1 MTTPA
6 AALDA
11 APPARAA
18 LWEDLVDIFTQ
29 PRAVFAR
36 RRDGRFWLAL
46 VAFTVI
52 GALTLFAARPVI
64 QPAIERQMSAQIAK
78 IQADPN
84 VPAAQK
90 EALTGRM
97 RGMADSPLGTVFG
110 AVFLPVAVF
119 ATALA
124 LWLVAKLFGSGA
136 SYGQALAVTA
146 IGGVPR
152 AVLGLVTAGASAIAG
167 RRAGTIYGA
176 TASPAAFVGPDASPV
191 VSALLSRLDL
201 GVLWHTALLG
211 VGIAMK
217 GRLARRGAAR
227 DVEGT
232 ISLGG
237 GLAAAAI
244 VWALATGIAVVQA
257 LQQAPTG

>member
-18 LWEDLVDIFTQ
+18 LWEDLVDVFTQ
-29 PRAVFAR
+29 PRAVFER

-64 QPAIERQMSAQIAK
+64 QPAVERQISAQIAK

-84 VPAAQK
+84 VPSAQK
-90 EALTGRM
+90 EALAGRM

-110 AVFLPVAVF
+110 AVFLPVALV
-119 ATALA
+119 ATALT

-136 SYGQALAVTA
+136 GFGQALAVTA
-146 IGGVPR
+146 VGGIPR
-152 AVLGLVTAGASAIAG
+152 AVLGLVVAGGSAIAG
-167 RRAGTIYGA
+167 RQTGTIYGA
-176 TASPAAFVGPDASPV
+176 TASPAAFLGPDASPV
-191 VSALLSRLDL
+191 VAALLSRLDL

-211 VGIAMK
+211 LGIALM
-217 GRLARRGAAR
+217 GRLVRRGGGNA
-227 DVEGT
+227 VEGT
-232 ISLGG
+232 MTLGR
-237 GLAAAAI
+237 GLAAAAV
-244 VWALATGIAVVQA
+244 VWVLATAVAVVQA
-257 LQQAPTG
+257 LQQAPTA